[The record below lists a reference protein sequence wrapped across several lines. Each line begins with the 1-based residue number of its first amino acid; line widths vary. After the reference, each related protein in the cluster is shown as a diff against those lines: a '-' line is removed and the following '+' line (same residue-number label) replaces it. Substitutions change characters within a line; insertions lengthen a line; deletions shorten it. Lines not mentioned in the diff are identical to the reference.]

1 MAQCKLTPREFIS
14 NAFSP
19 QIAAVCST
27 IADAVCQK
35 NNLSFVELL
44 QPFCKLNTEGHFK
57 DPQGNTISVKN
68 LRLFIQDVN
77 AQPPEPSIA
86 RKMLN
91 EAVSSSM
98 CEHTTTVQIG
108 TTELD
113 IPVSVPWFEAWRE
126 MFLSVQFPSDHE
138 FTKHFLACMIVIST
152 AEDNPLEKIQTMGAQ
167 LHQNIPGKLPKW
179 FNNNTLRYYI
189 LVHDTLQDDR
199 NKAEKVFTEMKNIYG
214 ANNCFLLQ
222 MNSRP
227 PGQVDDNTHL
237 PDPWSQFLIKHSE
250 VSGGS
255 EQNSSPRTPAD
266 TSGVSSMPNELTTD
280 TDKTSQ
286 AGTPVAPQNSILV
299 SPDLNDTI
307 SISSEISES
316 TNTHLEVGQ
325 EAVSVTIHPLSPTA
339 DKSQCSV
346 LYGKGQMISDAPINV
361 NVWAHSPNYVATQH
375 GAKLST
381 QDLERLR
388 ALITEFCLKSLLPYV
403 EKQIGLLND
412 VISNKK
418 GVSRSLFSAT
428 RRWFGT
434 NKPGIPGPT
443 PSNAVIYTT
452 ESPEL
457 QLRRLGDLCFMFGHY
472 SLAYQTYHSAKRDFA
487 ADQAWLYYAG
497 ALEMAALSAF
507 MQGETN
513 RKTIEYMDDAILT
526 YSTSCK
532 MPQFATR
539 ATLLS
544 AECLKGR
551 GLYGDAAKQLIR
563 MTSEDSDLRSALL
576 LEQAAYCFIGPKMM
590 RKYAFHAVLA
600 GHRFSKAGQRKHSLR
615 CYQQAY
621 QVYSG
626 RGWSLAEDH
635 IHFTIGRQA
644 ASLKQVTEAVKAF
657 EKLLNVYSKQP
668 ATQQAAFLRE
678 FLHIHNVL
686 LQEGLSNQQELPILP
701 LPLIDSN
708 NIKVLYGPIAKSH
721 EDNIP
726 ASNVSFDVE
735 ECDDVRW
742 SKMEEM
748 LLTEAQGSPPMIFK
762 PTIALYSA
770 TSNNSVKP
778 NAVLN
783 EPVHF
788 CVELYNPLHI
798 PLPLSNVSLLWSFT
812 SGNEQ
817 ITNEVR
823 SSKNLKP
830 VETQVI
836 EKIILQPASKQN
848 VILCL
853 VPKEVGELKILGL
866 SYDLSNPTHVIDPPV
881 VNPTMAI
888 SGKRL
893 FEIRGPKLK
902 NVKEKPG
909 TNMYGVDYRLEM
921 NIIEKAPFM
930 QIFFSKL
937 PSEMLCGEIKKID
950 ITLKNV
956 GNSPLSKIYV
966 ASTDTKLF
974 SLGDDHT
981 NMQEEQ
987 TTKKSNRLIMKIPL
1001 SFNNDILNIG
1011 EMYTRPFWIQA
1022 PHDKGINRL
1031 DLLFYYENT
1040 DSKSVIKHRLCR
1052 HTWHFNVLDSIQIST
1067 SASRSV
1073 LFKDVS
1079 PTLNLIV
1086 CIKNAN
1092 QIHDPITN
1100 EILLSKVLLQS
1111 DVWSIFSSS
1120 VLSTNIKI
1128 QPQEMFHLMLKL
1140 RKKDGGGSKFS
1151 DVSLTKENDSI
1162 ESDMNYPYIS
1172 FIERKDI
1179 PSLDVNENVADVQ
1192 QSQRLPQKMEQK
1204 TLSATMILNSTLI
1217 LSWRAKIT
1225 ENGIIM
1231 RQTVGQHHLDIES
1244 LNTIYKYPKEVQVES
1259 NEYAGRLKIF
1269 GPDRNVPDSL
1279 TMTNKEEASET
1290 EFLKNII
1297 SFSLSHDR
1305 QITHNFKRSRLC
1317 FVPVIMHIQNHL
1329 ESQIDIKVNTI
1340 GTSSESYI
1348 PNIKTQLYSPQ
1359 ASAYYRYACHSAICS
1374 HIKPLT
1380 RSTVK
1385 LQAVLPAPGTY
1396 DLAARVEVSVR
1407 VVNTREF
1414 ILQKW
1419 KMESICIINGDSK

>member
-19 QIAAVCST
+19 QIAAVCSPL
-27 IADAVCQK
+27 ADAVCQK

-57 DPQGNTISVKN
+57 DPQGNTISVRN

-77 AQPPEPSIA
+77 AHPPEPSIA

-91 EAVSSSM
+91 EAVSSTT
-98 CEHTTTVQIG
+98 CEHTTTVRIG
-108 TTELD
+108 TTDLD

-138 FTKHFLACMIVIST
+138 FTKHFLACMIVVST
-152 AEDNPLEKIQTMGAQ
+152 AEDNPLEKIQNMGAQ
-167 LHQNIPGKLPKW
+167 LHQSIPGKLPKW

-189 LVHDTLQDDR
+189 LVHDTLQDDK
-199 NKAEKVFTEMKNIYG
+199 NKAEAVYIEMKNIYG

-227 PGQVDDNTHL
+227 PGQIDDNTQL

-250 VSGGS
+250 ISGSS

-266 TSGVSSMPNELTTD
+266 TSGVSSMPNEVTTD
-280 TDKTSQ
+280 TDKSQ
-286 AGTPVAPQNSILV
+286 AGTPIAPQNSVLV
-299 SPDLNDTI
+299 SPDANDTI
-307 SISSEISES
+307 SFSSEVSDS
-316 TNTHLEVGQ
+316 ATTHLEVGQ
-325 EAVSVTIHPLSPTA
+325 EAVSVTMHPLSPTV
-339 DKSQCSV
+339 DKSQTSLV
-346 LYGKGQMISDAPINV
+346 YMKGQTVSNTPINV
-361 NVWAHSPNYVATQH
+361 NVWADSPSYLITQH
-375 GAKLST
+375 GVRLST

-472 SLAYQTYHSAKRDFA
+472 SLAYQAYHSAKRDFA

-526 YSTSCK
+526 YSNSCK

-551 GLYGDAAKQLIR
+551 SLYGEAAKQLIR

-576 LEQAAYCFIGPKMM
+576 LEQAAYCFVGPKMM

-621 QVYSG
+621 QVYNG

-644 ASLKQVTEAVKAF
+644 ASLKQVNEAVKAF
-657 EKLLNVYSKQP
+657 EKLLNAYSKQP
-668 ATQQAAFLRE
+668 AIQQAAFLRE
-678 FLHIHNVL
+678 FLHIHNLL
-686 LQEGLSNQQELPILP
+686 LQEGLSNHEELPILP

-708 NIKVLYGPIAKSH
+708 NIKVLYGPLAKSY
-721 EDNIP
+721 ENNIP
-726 ASNVSFDVE
+726 ASHVSFDNE

-748 LLTEAQGSPPMIFK
+748 LITEAQGSPPMIFK
-762 PTIALYSA
+762 PTVALYSKA
-770 TSNNSVKP
+770 SNNTVKP
-778 NAVLN
+778 NSVVD

-788 CVELYNPLHI
+788 SIELYNPLHI
-798 PLPLSNVSLLWSFT
+798 PLPLSNMTLLWSFT
-812 SGNEQ
+812 CGNKQ
-817 ITNEVR
+817 TTNEIK
-823 SSKNLKP
+823 STEDFKP

-836 EKIILQPASKQN
+836 EKIILQPACKQN
-848 VILCL
+848 ITLCL
-853 VPKEVGELKILGL
+853 IPKTVGKLKVLGL
-866 SYDLSNPTHVIDPPV
+866 SYNLSNPTHVIDPPV
-881 VNPTMAI
+881 VNPTIAI
-888 SGKRL
+888 NGKRL

-902 NVKEKPG
+902 NVKEKPD
-909 TNMYGVDYRLEM
+909 TNMYGVDYRLEI
-921 NIIEKAPFM
+921 NVIEKAPFM
-930 QIFFSKL
+930 QIYFNKL
-937 PSEMLCGEIKKID
+937 NSEMLCGEIQKLEV
-950 ITLKNV
+950 TLKNV
-956 GNSPLSKIYV
+956 GNASLTNVYV
-966 ASTDTKLF
+966 ASTDAKLI
-974 SLGDDHT
+974 SLGDEYINT
-981 NMQEEQ
+981 QEEH
-987 TTKKSNRLIMKIPL
+987 TVKRSNRLVIKVPLSSDVLNVGETHTIPL
-1001 SFNNDILNIG
+1001 
-1011 EMYTRPFWIQA
+1011 WIRA
-1022 PHDKGINRL
+1022 PDEKGNHRL
-1031 DLLFYYENT
+1031 DLLFYYENI
-1040 DSKSVIKHRLCR
+1040 DSKSIIKHRVCR
-1052 HTWHFNVLDSIQIST
+1052 HSWHFTVLDSIQISAIT
-1067 SASRSV
+1067 SRSI
-1073 LFKDVS
+1073 LLKDVS

-1092 QIHDPITN
+1092 QVHDPVMN
-1100 EILLSKVLLQS
+1100 EILLSKVLFQS
-1111 DVWSIFSSS
+1111 VTWSVFSSS
-1120 VLSTNIKI
+1120 VLSTDIKI

-1140 RKKDGGGSKFS
+1140 RKKNEGELKFS
-1151 DVSLTKENDSI
+1151 EVSLTQKNDSM
-1162 ESDMNYPYIS
+1162 ESNGNYPYIS
-1172 FIERKDI
+1172 FIQRRDI
-1179 PSLDVNENVADVQ
+1179 PSLDINENLTEMQQ
-1192 QSQRLPQKMEQK
+1192 QSQRLPQNVEQSP
-1204 TLSATMILNSTLI
+1204 LSVTMTLNSTLI
-1217 LSWRAKIT
+1217 LKWRAKII
-1225 ENGIIM
+1225 EGGIIT
-1231 RQTVGQHHLDIES
+1231 RQAIGQHHLAIEY
-1244 LNTIYKYPKEVQVES
+1244 LDKTYKHPKEIQVET
-1259 NEYAGRLKIF
+1259 NEYGGRLKIF
-1269 GPDRNVPDSL
+1269 GPDKNILDYMAVTLKDQQL
-1279 TMTNKEEASET
+1279 ET

-1297 SFSLSHDR
+1297 SFSFSHAR
-1305 QITHNFKRSRLC
+1305 QITHNFNKSQLC
-1317 FVPVIMHIQNHL
+1317 FVPVIMYIQNHS
-1329 ESQIDIKVNTI
+1329 ESQIDIKVSTI
-1340 GTSSESYI
+1340 GTTSKNNLPRVKS
-1348 PNIKTQLYSPQ
+1348 QLYSPQ
-1359 ASAYYRYACHSAICS
+1359 ASTYYRYACHSSICS
-1374 HIKPLT
+1374 HIEPLA
-1380 RSTVK
+1380 SNIIK
-1385 LQAVLPAPGTY
+1385 LQAVLPSPGTY

-1407 VVNTREF
+1407 VVNTKEF
-1414 ILQKW
+1414 VLQKW
-1419 KMESICIINGDSK
+1419 KMESICIVNGDSK